1 MGSSGLASVLETHTR
16 QEDQQRDT
24 AKSSQER
31 LPDPLPL
38 HGFYSTT
45 MKSAFCLTLVRK
57 TTPSRGCGTG
67 RGALWSSRKGFPSGS
82 PPHGVEGRLG
92 AGSVPDGQGCSP
104 LAPSQPLPGSTFG
117 KCPASTQWKQLPS
130 LGCGAG
136 RRVEIS
142 HSVPSVCVLTFL
154 VRLYEAAGFALEQCH
169 PATSEG
175 FRRQEKENTRKL
187 QN

>member
-82 PPHGVEGRLG
+82 PPMVSKGGSERAACPMGR
-92 AGSVPDGQGCSP
+92 AA
-104 LAPSQPLPGSTFG
+104 AP
-117 KCPASTQWKQLPS
+117 WHLPS
-130 LGCGAG
+130 PCLGPPLESALPPRNGNSCLLWAAG
-136 RRVEIS
+136 QAGGWKF
-142 HSVPSVCVLTFL
+142 HTLFPPSVSSPSL
-154 VRLYEAAGFALEQCH
+154 
-169 PATSEG
+169 
-175 FRRQEKENTRKL
+175 
-187 QN
+187 